1 VGKEPKS
8 RRPPPKPDGAKSS
21 TAGKPDGATQ
31 TSTIVDAY
39 SSDFDFLLVNGEMSE
54 RMFGLVV
61 KTVPKFHK
69 HKKLVLIV
77 VTFGGYANPTYRTA
91 RFLQSVYDEIHAFVP
106 SLCKSAGTL
115 MVTAAHTLIISPFG
129 EIGPL
134 DVQLMPKDEILGRR
148 SGLTTRSALL
158 DLKAHA
164 FELFEHFMVGII
176 GNSQGAVSFRLAS
189 DISARTTSRL
199 MSRIYEQINP
209 DALGQDFRD
218 LSVAA
223 KYGERLNM
231 RYRNLKSD
239 GIKRLVYEYPSHDF
253 VIDLEEAKEVYERAI
268 LPTPVLFTIMKA
280 RSSDVLIPR
289 TGTRIMVEMLTSAGL
304 SIAAEIGNAKSGTQ
318 NAPDPSSIGRP
329 KVRNTNGAQRTTGGS
344 ASAR

>member
-1 VGKEPKS
+1 
-8 RRPPPKPDGAKSS
+8 
-21 TAGKPDGATQ
+21 
-31 TSTIVDAY
+31 
-39 SSDFDFLLVNGEMSE
+39 M
-54 RMFGLVV
+54 M
-61 KTVPKFHK
+61 KFM
-69 HKKLVLIV
+69 
-77 VTFGGYANPTYRTA
+77 R
-91 RFLQSVYDEIHAFVP
+91 FVP

-134 DVQLMPKDEILGRR
+134 DVQLMPKDEILGQR

-176 GNSQGAVSFRLAS
+176 GSSKGAVSFRLAS

-199 MSRIYEQINP
+199 MSKIYEQINP
-209 DALGQDFRD
+209 DSLGQDFRD
-218 LSVAA
+218 LRVAA

-253 VIDLEEAKEVYERAI
+253 VIDLEEAKEVYQRAT
-268 LPTPVLFTIMKA
+268 LPTLTLSKIIEA
-280 RSSDVLIPR
+280 RPTDLLIPKVGNR
-289 TGTRIMVEMLTSAGL
+289 MMVEMLTSAGL
-304 SIAAEIGNAKSGTQ
+304 SLSAETGDAAKPGTQ
-318 NAPDPSSIGRP
+318 NAPNTPSVRRP
-329 KVRNTNGAQRTTGGS
+329 NVGNSNGAQRSTGSPTSPG
-344 ASAR
+344 